1 MTIHFVIIIIIILVA
16 IIGFIYAT
24 TYNRFQDY
32 IIKIN
37 EVEGKIDESLR
48 DKFDILLKLNNII
61 KEKIKTKKVL
71 VDDLSELKEKN
82 ISSFDM
88 DRTLA
93 EAMNKINFVKEKYNI
108 VEGDEESIKLIYTIE
123 DIDESLKACKKYY
136 NETITDYNKLIR
148 KFPYNIIG
156 KLLKYNEK
164 TFFDGKNM
172 NDKNVKD
179 FKL

>member
-61 KEKIKTKKVL
+61 KEKIKTKKIL